1 MWYQIEIE
9 ADKWEEQQKVLRDLE
24 INK

>member
-24 INK
+24 INE